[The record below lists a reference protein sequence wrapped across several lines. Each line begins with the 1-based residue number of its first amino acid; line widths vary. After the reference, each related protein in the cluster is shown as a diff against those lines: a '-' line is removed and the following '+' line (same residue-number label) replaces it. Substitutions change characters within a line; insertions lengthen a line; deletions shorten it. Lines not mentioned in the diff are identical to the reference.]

1 MPEEQTTVDDMAPD
15 VGATAEPAAPAY
27 PDTVVGMLRE
37 QHAQLQEEIAAVR
50 AMADQYTARANA
62 AEARAAQVQSMI
74 DALSATPASDSDPA
88 A

>member
-1 MPEEQTTVDDMAPD
+1 MPEDLTIVDDTAPD
-15 VGATAEPAAPAY
+15 GGSPADPTQRTY
-27 PDTVVGMLRE
+27 PDTVVGMLQE
-37 QHAQLQEEIAAVR
+37 QYGQLQEEIAAVR